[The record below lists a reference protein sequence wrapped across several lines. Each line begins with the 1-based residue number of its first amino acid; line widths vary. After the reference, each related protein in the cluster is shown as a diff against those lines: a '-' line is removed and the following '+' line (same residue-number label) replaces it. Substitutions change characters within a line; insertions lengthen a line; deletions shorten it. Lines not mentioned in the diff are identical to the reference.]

1 VLREDFPRSLHAC
14 FAEIVSILQYLRESY
29 RRDYPSVRLAESML
43 LKLRY
48 DQIDTIFTDGLHEYL
63 TNIIDSNIELGAAI
77 ARDFMQPN

>member
-1 VLREDFPRSLHAC
+1 VQ
-14 FAEIVSILQYLRESY
+14 ILQYLRESY

-48 DQIDTIFTDGLHEYL
+48 DEIDNIFTRGLHEYL
-63 TNIIDSNIELGAAI
+63 TNLIDTNIELGAAI